1 MVAGRLRETLNR
13 EDLDRNDRISLFHC
27 IRNLQGKEEVLD
39 YFLEYLP
46 TEENPTMLIY
56 AVWCTEGVR
65 NRQLQELYVR
75 LMDKYRTNENTK
87 FGYKGSQMVLR
98 GGACMGASRPE
109 GQLMSNLMRQFE
121 YFGLD
126 YRGGFQLLMDEGRWK
141 EWKRQKG
148 FGAGFLS

>member
-27 IRNLQGKEEVLD
+27 IRNLKGKEEVLD

-87 FGYKGSQMVLR
+87 FDYKGSQMVLR